1 MPRKPPRR
9 PRRNRATAE
18 TARALIEY
26 VGDWLLDHP
35 DDLTIEEVEGD
46 RGTTI
51 LELSVNPEDMG
62 KLIGRRGRII
72 QSLRVLA
79 RAAQGRDGGSVLV
92 EVVD

>member
-1 MPRKPPRR
+1 
-9 PRRNRATAE
+9 
-18 TARALIEY
+18 
-26 VGDWLLDHP
+26 
-35 DDLTIEEVEGD
+35 
-46 RGTTI
+46 
-51 LELSVNPEDMG
+51 LSVNPEDMG